1 MLETL
6 GIGVI
11 IGILWGAFGYAVA
24 KVKNDE
30 PFSPRK
36 FLKTLM
42 LGAILT
48 AAAKGLGIPVEQLEG
63 MTVSGFLTIVVDKL
77 FGLILK

>member
-11 IGILWGAFGYAVA
+11 IGVLWGAFGYAVA
-24 KVKNDE
+24 KVKSGEDFN
-30 PFSPRK
+30 PRK
-36 FLKTLM
+36 FLKTLV

-48 AAAKGLGIPVEQLEG
+48 AAAKGLGVPVTEIEG
-63 MTVSGFLTIVVDKL
+63 MTVSGFLTIVIDKI
-77 FGLILK
+77 FGLILE

>member
-6 GIGVI
+6 GLGVI
-11 IGILWGAFGYAVA
+11 IGVLWGAFGYAVA

-30 PFSPRK
+30 AFNPRK
-36 FLKTLM
+36 FLKTLV

-48 AAAKGLGIPVEQLEG
+48 AAAKGLGVPVTQLEG

>member
-6 GIGVI
+6 GLGVI
-11 IGILWGAFGYAVA
+11 IGVLWGAFGYAVA

-30 PFSPRK
+30 SFNPRK
-36 FLKTLM
+36 FLKTLV

-48 AAAKGLGIPVEQLEG
+48 AAAKGLGVPVTQLEG
-63 MTVSGFLTIVVDKL
+63 MTVSGFLTIIVDKL

>member
-6 GIGVI
+6 GIGII

-30 PFSPRK
+30 PFNPRK
-36 FLKTLM
+36 FLKTLV

-48 AAAKGLGIPVEQLEG
+48 AAAKALGVPVTELEG

-77 FGLILK
+77 FGLMLE

>member
-6 GIGVI
+6 GLGVI

-24 KVKNDE
+24 KVKNGED
-30 PFSPRK
+30 FSPRK
-36 FLKTLM
+36 FLKTLV

-48 AAAKGLGIPVEQLEG
+48 AAAKGLGVPVTEIEG

-77 FGLILK
+77 FSLILE

>member
-6 GIGVI
+6 GLGVI

-30 PFSPRK
+30 SFSPRK
-36 FLKTLM
+36 FLKTLV

-48 AAAKGLGIPVEQLEG
+48 AAAKGLGVPVTEIEG
-63 MTVSGFLTIVVDKL
+63 MTVSGFLTIIVDKL
-77 FGLILK
+77 FGLILE

>member
-24 KVKNDE
+24 KVKDDE
-30 PFSPRK
+30 PFNPRK
-36 FLKTLM
+36 FLKTLV

-48 AAAKGLGIPVEQLEG
+48 AAAKGLGVPVTEIEG